1 MCTNGLTAQAF
12 AGRLPPTPSMR
23 SVMVW
28 IWTAVALLAAAPRV
42 GLTQGNY
49 PNRSIKIIVPIV
61 PGTLPDTLARLIGDK
76 LASKWGQAVIVEN
89 RGGASGNIG
98 AEAVARSDP
107 DGYTL
112 LVSQPPP
119 VAINQY
125 LFAKLNFDPLAFAP
139 VSIISTSPNVLVVHP
154 KITANTIAE
163 LITYAKA
170 NPDALN
176 YASTGV
182 GGTPHLSTELFKS
195 MTGIRASHVPYSRGL
210 APAITD
216 LIAGR
221 VDMMF
226 TNITDVLQ
234 HIRSGA
240 LKAIGVGS
248 DRPVPAL
255 SNVPPIGD
263 TVPGFQSTTWI
274 AVVAPPKTPSEIA
287 TKLSQTIVEALQL
300 PDVIKRY
307 HDMSITPV
315 GTSPAETAVF
325 LRNESERW
333 RQVIASAKI
342 KPE

>member
-12 AGRLPPTPSMR
+12 AGRLPATPSMR

-163 LITYAKA
+163 LITYAK
-170 NPDALN
+170 
-176 YASTGV
+176 
-182 GGTPHLSTELFKS
+182 
-195 MTGIRASHVPYSRGL
+195 
-210 APAITD
+210 
-216 LIAGR
+216 
-221 VDMMF
+221 
-226 TNITDVLQ
+226 
-234 HIRSGA
+234 
-240 LKAIGVGS
+240 VGS
-248 DRPVPAL
+248 CLPKWAQGFRVECL
-255 SNVPPIGD
+255 TLKLGGD
-263 TVPGFQSTTWI
+263 DNAGE
-274 AVVAPPKTPSEIA
+274 AELDGAPFEFGRR
-287 TKLSQTIVEALQL
+287 L
-300 PDVIKRY
+300 
-307 HDMSITPV
+307 
-315 GTSPAETAVF
+315 
-325 LRNESERW
+325 LRIERW
-333 RQVIASAKI
+333 DVR
-342 KPE
+342 